1 MQGVCCV
8 GTTAPATR
16 TCSRHLPTAHEAHTG
31 WKLFFLG
38 KEINNLSFNSLVLY
52 LLFCGT

>member
-1 MQGVCCV
+1 MQGVCCI